1 MNCVVAHMYVVCAL
15 LNNLPALLQVFTS
28 ALEPRNIVA
37 LIYIFWWWHDYY
49 NYTIMRCYRNR
60 SEKLLSSASAYS
72 NYVKLQHW
80 NSEFRSST
88 RYRNFFFKGI
98 LCFKKLIPKT
108 PSTLWFL
115 MTKAHFPTSFFEKWD
130 LDLVIPNCVS
140 WTFVF
145 SVITSIKRPRR
156 ENEVNW
162 EFSAKKCAL
171 LPSKLF
177 CTPVGLMTK
186 ELVYQLHDF
195 LSKKVGELLFR
206 RLVIKMCKSARNFHL
221 VGCKWRKPRFS
232 AFFDVFP
239 FMRPSD
245 ATHTQRW
252 QRQTKKKWRVSQNI
266 ILLWPSS
273 GEQSNSYL
281 SGQAL
286 FLPKFSNSNFLG
298 QSGQHY

>member
-1 MNCVVAHMYVVCAL
+1 
-15 LNNLPALLQVFTS
+15 
-28 ALEPRNIVA
+28 
-37 LIYIFWWWHDYY
+37 
-49 NYTIMRCYRNR
+49 
-60 SEKLLSSASAYS
+60 
-72 NYVKLQHW
+72 
-80 NSEFRSST
+80 
-88 RYRNFFFKGI
+88 
-98 LCFKKLIPKT
+98 
-108 PSTLWFL
+108 
-115 MTKAHFPTSFFEKWD
+115 
-130 LDLVIPNCVS
+130 
-140 WTFVF
+140 
-145 SVITSIKRPRR
+145 
-156 ENEVNW
+156 
-162 EFSAKKCAL
+162 
-171 LPSKLF
+171 
-177 CTPVGLMTK
+177 MTK

-286 FLPKFSNSNFLG
+286 FLSKILKFKFFLAKVGNTTKVESLLRDSSLEWNSLAFLTLTPANTNWNICMSSAFY
-298 QSGQHY
+298 SGS